1 MSTTGGR
8 ITMTGYLFYPLQ
20 AVCSFFVLVYVH
32 MNFSRMPAN
41 CLDHVKDIWPRDGI
55 LRVEIIRSYQRT
67 LAEQTGTLD
76 ELFTVEKSY
85 EREYK
90 LKQLETNDENV
101 SMFLNPFTKIN
112 NPE

>member
-1 MSTTGGR
+1 
-8 ITMTGYLFYPLQ
+8 
-20 AVCSFFVLVYVH
+20 

-41 CLDHVKDIWPRDGI
+41 CLDHVKESWPRDGI

-67 LAEQTGTLD
+67 LAEQRGTLND
-76 ELFTVEKSY
+76 LFSVEKSY

-90 LKQLETNDENV
+90 LKELETSDENA
-101 SMFLNPFTKIN
+101 SMFLNPFSKIN

>member
-1 MSTTGGR
+1 MV
-8 ITMTGYLFYPLQ
+8 LQ
-20 AVCSFFVLVYVH
+20 AVFSFFVLVYVH

-67 LAEQTGTLD
+67 LAEQMGTLD

-90 LKQLETNDENV
+90 LKQLETNYENA
-101 SMFLNPFTKIN
+101 SMFLNPFTKMN
-112 NPE
+112 TPE